1 MIIVS
6 HSEEKAI
13 TMGIAKTP
21 GVYIV
26 GEARTRVSLGVTV
39 SYSKREQL
47 LEAFFWIARHSEN
60 DTFDYHFDW
69 NV

>member
-1 MIIVS
+1 MIIVP
-6 HSEEKAI
+6 HIEETAI
-13 TMGIAKTP
+13 VMGIAKTP

-47 LEAFFWIARHSEN
+47 LEAFFRIGRYAEN
-60 DTFDYHFDW
+60 DAFDYHFDW